1 MDNSQTHRRTE
12 FQSTYIG
19 LCLPS
24 VVLQRDPATLRG
36 SDSYLGVDTLLRRG
50 VHDRA
55 ALEDT
60 CTRRGRQRGTDFRA
74 CTLRKARC
82 HPAYGITVIGGCS
95 IMGAETCQQSLRG
108 AVLIP
113 STCGW
118 DILAGVAMRR
128 HREARSSHLDS
139 RDTMLLSARKSEQCG
154 YQRGEEC
161 LQSCWKPYLGPT
173 SNSPSQSRRPRDL
186 TALSRALLPLPMTPC
201 N

>member
-1 MDNSQTHRRTE
+1 M
-12 FQSTYIG
+12 
-19 LCLPS
+19 
-24 VVLQRDPATLRG
+24 LQRDPVTQRG

-50 VHDRA
+50 VHDHA

-60 CTRRGRQRGTDFRA
+60 CTQRRRQRGTDFRA

-82 HPAYGITVIGGCS
+82 HPAHGITVIGGCS
-95 IMGAETCQQSLRG
+95 IAGAETCQQSLRG
-108 AVLIP
+108 AVLVS
-113 STCGW
+113 STYGR

-139 RDTMLLSARKSEQCG
+139 PDTVLLSAHRSEQCG
-154 YQRGEEC
+154 YQRGGGC

-173 SNSPSQSRRPRDL
+173 SNSPGQSRRPRDL
-186 TALSRALLPLPMTPC
+186 AALSRALLPLPMTPG